1 MITNFGLKID
11 DLYDTRFPFLT
22 QVEGVKLAALA
33 YEKDVA
39 MLSCCPV

>member
-11 DLYDTRFPFLT
+11 DLNDTLFTYLT

-33 YEKDVA
+33 IEKVVA